1 MRTWRPPAAVAA
13 LTLVVTVAVP
23 ADAVRAEGRCH
34 APSLI
39 AHRGYPPSGSENT
52 LTSLR
57 RALGAGA
64 RQVEID
70 IRFTKDHQPVLM
82 HDATLDRATNG
93 SGLVATSTLA
103 RLRTVRGGDGLAPP
117 TLGQALS
124 LLRGHADLVLIELKS
139 VPDEADSRALA
150 AVYRRYRAY
159 RWAALTSFLPD
170 ALTRVASLPAAQGLV
185 ARTPP
190 SPARARR
197 YAFVAIRHDR
207 LSRSWVRRYHAAG
220 VSVYAWT
227 PNTPAAWRRL
237 ADYGVDRIITDRS
250 RQYSTWV
257 RTRCAP

>member
-1 MRTWRPPAAVAA
+1 M
-13 LTLVVTVAVP
+13 
-23 ADAVRAEGRCH
+23 
-34 APSLI
+34 I
-39 AHRGYPPSGSENT
+39 AHRGYPLSGSENT

-93 SGLVATSTLA
+93 SGLVATSSLA

-117 TLGQALS
+117 TLAQALS
-124 LLRGHADLVLIELKS
+124 ALRGHADLVLIELKT

-150 AVYRRYRAY
+150 TVYRRYRAY

-170 ALTRVASLPAAQGLV
+170 ALTRVVSLPVAQGLV

-190 SPARARR
+190 SPTQARR
-197 YAFVAIRHDR
+197 YAFVAIRHDQ

-220 VSVYAWT
+220 VPVYAWT
-227 PNTPAAWRRL
+227 PNTPTAWRRL
-237 ADYGVDRIITDRS
+237 ADYGVDRVITDRTL
-250 RQYSTWV
+250 QHSTWA
-257 RTRCAP
+257 RTLCAR